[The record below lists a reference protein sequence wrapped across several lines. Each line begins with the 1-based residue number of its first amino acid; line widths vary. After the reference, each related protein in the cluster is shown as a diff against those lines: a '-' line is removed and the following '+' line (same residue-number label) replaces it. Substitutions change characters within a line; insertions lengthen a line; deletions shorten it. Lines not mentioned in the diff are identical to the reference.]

1 MSTPDDRRDAWRFL
15 AVVAGLNVALAWL
28 FVRDRAPGTGAAWQ
42 GLPLDDA
49 WIHLVY
55 ARAVALT
62 GRFEYN
68 PGQPETGFTSPL
80 WIFALAPWMWLK
92 RVVDLPVVA
101 VVKALGTAFGI
112 VACRYTHRLA
122 HALSGRRD
130 VAWVAGLVVALDPLV
145 GFARVSGME
154 VTLAASMALVA
165 AVAVVEGD
173 VRRAGVA
180 MALASLAR
188 PESLVLAGLG
198 FLVMARALRERRGAM
213 RDWGWLVAP
222 SALALG
228 LWALFCLDVT
238 GRLLP
243 ATFYAKHHA
252 PSLLDHF
259 DDVAESVRMLVSA
272 PWLAWG
278 AGVALAAAGAWVT
291 VRRAEASAR
300 WGHALVAAYPWLSF
314 VALVWAHHVYDGH
327 AFYWSRYLAPT
338 LPFWAVLFAVGAVA
352 AFEKL
357 RAVVRGDDRA
367 PRVMAFATVGGA
379 LLVASVVTWPTRLLE
394 ASHRYAWNCQNIEE
408 MEVALGRWVR
418 AHAAPTDLVATVDA
432 GAIRYFGHRPVLDM
446 EGLNHHAVLD
456 RGLFTVMTEARPR
469 FVIYFPVKY
478 PRLAESPEFRV
489 VHRVR
494 TAHYTIFDGRQ
505 DEMLVLER
513 R

>member
-15 AVVAGLNVALAWL
+15 AVAAALNAALAWM

-55 ARAVALT
+55 ARAVALS
-62 GRFEYN
+62 GHFEYN
-68 PGQPETGFTSPL
+68 PGQRETGFTSPL

-92 RVVDLPVVA
+92 RVVELPAVA
-101 VVKALGTAFGI
+101 VVKALGTVFGV
-112 VACRYTHRLA
+112 VACGYTHRLA
-122 HALSGRRD
+122 KALTGRRD
-130 VAWVAGLVVALDPLV
+130 VAWVAGLVVALDPLM

-165 AVAVVEGD
+165 AVAAVEGD
-173 VRRAGVA
+173 ARRAGVA
-180 MALASLAR
+180 MALASIAR
-188 PESLVLAGLG
+188 PESLVLSGLVL
-198 FLVMARALRERRGAM
+198 LVMARTLRERRGTT
-213 RDWGWLVAP
+213 RDWAWLVAP
-222 SALALG
+222 STLALG
-228 LWALFCLDVT
+228 LWALYCLDVT
-238 GRLLP
+238 GRALP

-259 DDVAESVRMLVSA
+259 DDVAESARMLVSA

-278 AGVALAAAGAWVT
+278 AGVVLAAAGAWSV
-291 VRRAEASAR
+291 VRRAEPSAR
-300 WGHALVAAYPWLSF
+300 WGRALVAVYPWVSF
-314 VALVWAHHVYDGH
+314 VALVWAHHVYDGN
-327 AFYWSRYLAPT
+327 AFYWSRYLGPT
-338 LPFWAVLFAVGAVA
+338 LPFWAVLFAVGAAGAVDA
-352 AFEKL
+352 L
-357 RAVVRGDDRA
+357 RAVVRGGERT
-367 PRVMAFATVGGA
+367 PRVVALAGLGGVLIA
-379 LLVASVVTWPTRLLE
+379 ASVVTWPTRLL
-394 ASHRYAWNCQNIEE
+394 ATSHRYAWNCQNIEE
-408 MEVALGRWVR
+408 MEVALGRWVS
-418 AHAAPTDLVATVDA
+418 AHASPNDLVATVDA

-456 RGLFTVMTEARPR
+456 RGLFAVMTEARPR
-469 FVIYFPVKY
+469 FVIYFPLKY

-494 TAHYTIFDGRQ
+494 TAHYTIFNGRQ